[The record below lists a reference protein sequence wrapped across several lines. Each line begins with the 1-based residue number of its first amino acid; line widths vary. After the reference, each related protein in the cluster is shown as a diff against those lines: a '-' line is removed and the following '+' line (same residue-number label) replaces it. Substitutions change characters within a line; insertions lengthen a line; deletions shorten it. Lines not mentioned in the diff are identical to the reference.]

1 MYRASC
7 AKPESAFRCTLRGA
21 GAVQLVK
28 TLQGRTCESSVR
40 YRIVQRKAAKGS
52 SVPAGAGMLAAQP
65 PWLAEVRSVDDST
78 RFGMQECALVSRRQ
92 QLVLGDAGC
101 WWSSGNGVCAIFC
114 GKAPI

>member
-1 MYRASC
+1 MR
-7 AKPESAFRCTLRGA
+7 
-21 GAVQLVK
+21 LVK
-28 TLQGRTCESSVR
+28 TLQGRTCASSVR